1 MSEITDLKSE
11 GPQSSRGMIRF
22 PFCCCFSRE
31 NPDNERQPLL
41 GSRCSEQNG
50 AESARRTRS
59 AHIDGQ
65 TVKQS
70 GQLVMRRV
78 GVPELDQRFM
88 DVADTFNE
96 QQHRYETTVQLL
108 STLQQ
113 RYGCSQCGALALSE
127 VLGKIRDEHAAKYRI
142 SLKINGYDFSLCV
155 VPVRSESENAE
166 PEPLPPHLQIVKD
179 EFKSVSQSAKATIS
193 KGTALQ
199 ELIGWLLRS
208 RDHMAE
214 QVKGAAVTYQEQG
227 RLVENLEGNIKE
239 VVRAKEWS
247 MEYRQKAGK
256 IFIEA
261 ADLAGPSL

>member
-1 MSEITDLKSE
+1 M
-11 GPQSSRGMIRF
+11 
-22 PFCCCFSRE
+22 
-31 NPDNERQPLL
+31 
-41 GSRCSEQNG
+41 
-50 AESARRTRS
+50 
-59 AHIDGQ
+59 
-65 TVKQS
+65 
-70 GQLVMRRV
+70 
-78 GVPELDQRFM
+78 PELDQRFM

-127 VLGKIRDEHAAKYRI
+127 VLGKIRDEHGQSDNTGPTGHMVAHFSGWHPIILISSFSITAAKYRI

-239 VVRAKEWS
+239 VVRAKELS